1 MYSQTPS
8 SLGLSSQS
16 SASKQLTSYLDRHD
30 LTLDELVEAANQ
42 LLRELVPRQ
51 SRYKV
56 TERPDAR
63 TIRYYVTQ
71 KLLPKPVS
79 YEGGRARYSGA
90 HLARLL
96 LIKKLQAE
104 HHTLERIA
112 RMLDAAT
119 DEDVLRELFPSAKR
133 RRPAAMKRVR
143 PELLVSA
150 APTDTPEMI
159 QRHALGQGALLDLP
173 DRMLKTPRLRAELA
187 DQLESLAR
195 SLRETPAEDNEGDSS

>member
-1 MYSQTPS
+1 M
-8 SLGLSSQS
+8 SSQS
-16 SASKQLTSYLDRHD
+16 SASKRLTSYLDRHD
-30 LTLDELVEAANQ
+30 LTLDELVESADQ
-42 LLRELVPRQ
+42 LLRELAPRQ

-71 KLLPKPVS
+71 KLLPKPLS

-112 RMLDAAT
+112 RVLNAAT
-119 DEDVLRELFPSAKR
+119 DEDVLRELFPSGKR
-133 RRPAAMKRVR
+133 PRPAPMKRVR

-150 APTDTPEMI
+150 APTEAPEMI
-159 QRHALGQGALLDLP
+159 QRHALGQGASLDLP
-173 DRMLKTPRLRAELA
+173 ERVLKTARLRAELA

>member
-1 MYSQTPS
+1 M
-8 SLGLSSQS
+8 SSQS
-16 SASKQLTSYLDRHD
+16 SASKRLASYLDRED
-30 LTLDELVEAANQ
+30 LTLDELVQTANH

-96 LIKKLQAE
+96 MIKKLQAE

-112 RMLDAAT
+112 RVLGSAT
-119 DEDVLRELFPSAKR
+119 DEDILRELFPSAKR
-133 RRPAAMKRVR
+133 RSPAAMKRVR

-150 APTDTPEMI
+150 APTEPPEMI
-159 QRHALGQGALLDLP
+159 QRHALGQGASLDLP
-173 DRMLKTPRLRAELA
+173 ERVLKTARLRAELA

>member
-1 MYSQTPS
+1 MARDR
-8 SLGLSSQS
+8 
-16 SASKQLTSYLDRHD
+16 SASKLLRSYLERED
-30 LTLDELVEAANQ
+30 LTLDELVESADQ
-42 LLRELVPRQ
+42 LLRELVPSQ

-96 LIKKLQAE
+96 MIKKLQAE

-112 RMLDAAT
+112 RVLEQAT
-119 DEDVLRELFPSAKR
+119 DEDVLRELFPSTKR
-133 RRPAAMKRVR
+133 SRPAPTKRVR

-150 APTDTPEMI
+150 TPTEAPEMI
-159 QRHALGQGALLDLP
+159 QRHALGQGASLDVPERVLN
-173 DRMLKTPRLRAELA
+173 TPKLRAELA

-195 SLRETPAEDNEGDSS
+195 SLRETPVQEPEGDSP

>member
-1 MYSQTPS
+1 M
-8 SLGLSSQS
+8 SSQS
-16 SASKQLTSYLDRHD
+16 SASKRLASYLDRED
-30 LTLDELVEAANQ
+30 LTLDELVQTANQ

-96 LIKKLQAE
+96 MIKKLQAE

-112 RMLDAAT
+112 RVLGSAT
-119 DEDVLRELFPSAKR
+119 DEDILRELFPSAKR
-133 RRPAAMKRVR
+133 RSPAAMKRVR

-150 APTDTPEMI
+150 GPTDTPEMI
-159 QRHALGQGALLDLP
+159 QRHALGQGASLDLP
-173 DRMLKTPRLRAELA
+173 ERALKTPRLRAELA

-195 SLRETPAEDNEGDSS
+195 SLRETPAEDSEGGSS